1 MANMKMNMPGNLS
14 TENERLVAA
23 AGYLWDNWVYG
34 FRRVREV
41 GSQSTA
47 AYLDGTPDIISVEEL
62 TAHGCFDPSASMHQR
77 HQSEV
82 WLHARVQAG
91 RPLK

>member
-1 MANMKMNMPGNLS
+1 MANMKMNMPAGLS
-14 TENERLVAA
+14 TENERLVAG
-23 AGYLWDNWVYG
+23 AGYLWDNWAFG

-47 AYLDGTPDIISVEEL
+47 DYLSRAPDIISIEEL
-62 TAHGCFDPSASMHQR
+62 TAHGCFDPNASLHQR

-82 WLHARVQAG
+82 WLHARVEAG
-91 RPLK
+91 KPLK